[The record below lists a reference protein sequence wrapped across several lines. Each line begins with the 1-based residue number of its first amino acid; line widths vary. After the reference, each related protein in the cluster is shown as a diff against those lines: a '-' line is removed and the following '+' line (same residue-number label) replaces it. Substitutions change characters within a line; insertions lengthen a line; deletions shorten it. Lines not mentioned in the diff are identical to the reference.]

1 MKKTNA
7 FNFEMFKNGKAA
19 QTKLGNPVK
28 FICLTGDKMLITVY
42 HRSRVF
48 GNFEKFVGNV
58 FDGSNEKYNLNGK
71 KYNGTDTMY
80 DLEMVENYTVNGP
93 ARDPKTGRFMK
104 KN

>member
-48 GNFEKFVGNV
+48 GNFEKAVAPV
-58 FDGSNEKYNLNGK
+58 FGGSNEKYNLNGK

-80 DLEMVENYTVNGP
+80 DLEMVESYTVDGP
-93 ARDPKTGRFMK
+93 DRDPKTGRFVK

>member
-1 MKKTNA
+1 MLSISRCSRTVRLHRPNSVI
-7 FNFEMFKNGKAA
+7 
-19 QTKLGNPVK
+19 LSSLSV
-28 FICLTGDKMLITVY
+28 DKMLITVY

-80 DLEMVENYTVNGP
+80 DLEMVENYTVDGP